1 MISDQFNIPSGPVL
15 GSTSA
20 HLLLLAE
27 SGRASRHRYL
37 GHPAAGTGRPRLR
50 SQATI
55 ADFASG
61 LRAGHQEALPEVP
74 CRGDVFHALY
84 NVGPLVRYLENRAY
98 EAIDARAKLE
108 RKQATAERRHG
119 RKDQSLA
126 KKLSYARPAEAKAIA
141 LADEVAL
148 LARWLRDDILSVAG
162 PEYAI
167 RRDLL
172 DFVVAELRPRVGLSA
187 SDQAGKDLAGETA
200 GQSFGLRC
208 GTGP

>member
-1 MISDQFNIPSGPVL
+1 M
-15 GSTSA
+15 
-20 HLLLLAE
+20 
-27 SGRASRHRYL
+27 Y
-37 GHPAAGTGRPRLR
+37 
-50 SQATI
+50 TI
-55 ADFASG
+55 
-61 LRAGHQEALPEVP
+61 
-74 CRGDVFHALY
+74 
-84 NVGPLVRYLENRAY
+84 GPLARYLENRAY

-119 RKDQSLA
+119 RRDQSLA

-172 DFVVAELRPRVGLSA
+172 DFVVAELRPRVGLSG

-200 GQSFGLRC
+200 GQSFGLRRA
-208 GTGP
+208 TGP